1 VIALVHFEKR
11 SILAV
16 FLEQCLKATPDPEFL
31 SNLYDF
37 DMSMCPHRLLVV
49 DMDFSITRIF
59 TEFFNPINSTSRIPE
74 LLIWMQG
81 QVRRIIPT
89 YLVHFH

>member
-1 VIALVHFEKR
+1 VIALVHFEKC
-11 SILAV
+11 SLLAV
-16 FLEQCLKATPDPEFL
+16 FLEQCLKATPDTEFL

-37 DMSMCPHRLLVV
+37 DMFMCPHRLLVV
-49 DMDFSITRIF
+49 DMEVPVTQIF
-59 TEFFNPINSTSRIPE
+59 TELFNPINSTRRVPE

-81 QVRRIIPT
+81 QVGWIIPT